1 MRSFSRSRLQ
11 GRSLR
16 LLVGVVG
23 YLFFTVVPAMGQSED
38 ESSILFAPDDEPTGG
53 SGSKDDKLMGPPN
66 PYSRRVNG
74 KDEVGP
80 PVPYSLRY
88 SLSAQQRP
96 NSKKKAGAN
105 VFGRYRVRVGAA
117 NPTFTENLKYY
128 KELYGSPSVYP
139 VFAADWFAWDW
150 YVTFGI
156 SLRTG
161 VYTAEGKAAKTASG
175 TTSPSTTPTDNSVSK
190 DETSSTT
197 LTLIPGQLALA
208 AEFTPL
214 PWKWIV
220 FDGWYGVERLY
231 FQETRAG
238 ANANAGLLRP
248 LATSSTSEAL
258 TNSGF
263 KTGLVYGGAVN
274 IMLNALD
281 EQSIQSMRGSM
292 GLASIYLSPY
302 IEYVIQST
310 DGVDFSRVNRGITF
324 TFETVY

>member
-1 MRSFSRSRLQ
+1 LGWGITAVALMA
-11 GRSLR
+11 
-16 LLVGVVG
+16 GVM
-23 YLFFTVVPAMGQSED
+23 FTALPSAMAQSEE
-38 ESSILFAPDDEPTGG
+38 ESSILFAPDDEPTGD
-53 SGSKDDKLMGPPN
+53 SSSAADKQMGPPN
-66 PYSRRVNG
+66 PYARKVNG

-96 NSKKKAGAN
+96 HERAKPGAR

-117 NPTFTENLKYY
+117 NPTFTDNLKFY
-128 KELYGSPSVYP
+128 KDLYGSPSVYP

-161 VYTAEGKAAKTASG
+161 VYTAEGKAAKTA
-175 TTSPSTTPTDNSVSK
+175 TNTADSTTDSLAK

-214 PWKWIV
+214 PWKWVV

-238 ANANAGLLRP
+238 ATAKTSLLRP
-248 LATSSTSEAL
+248 LATSATSESL
-258 TNSGF
+258 TNNGF
-263 KTGLVYGGAVN
+263 KTGIVYGGALN
-274 IMLNALD
+274 IKLNALD

-302 IEYVIQST
+302 IEFVKQTS
-310 DGVDFSRVNRGITF
+310 DGVDFSRTNRGITF

>member
-1 MRSFSRSRLQ
+1 MRSYARVWLQ
-11 GRSLR
+11 GRGIQVLA
-16 LLVGVVG
+16 VAAGVTFSPV
-23 YLFFTVVPAMGQSED
+23 AAKAQSEE
-38 ESSILFAPDDEPTGG
+38 ESSIQFAPDDEPV
-53 SGSKDDKLMGPPN
+53 SGSRSANDNLMGPPN
-66 PYSRRVNG
+66 PYARSTNG
-74 KDEVGP
+74 KGEVGP

-88 SLSAQQRP
+88 SLNAQQRA
-96 NSKKKAGAN
+96 NTKSKPGAR

-117 NPTFTENLKYY
+117 NPTFTDKLKFY

-161 VYTAEGKAAKTASG
+161 VYTADGKAAKT
-175 TTSPSTTPTDNSVSK
+175 STTPAETTAETLSK
-190 DETSSTT
+190 DETSSTA

-208 AEFTPL
+208 AEFTPF
-214 PWKWIV
+214 PWKWMV

-231 FQETRAG
+231 FQETRSG
-238 ANANAGLLRP
+238 ATAKSGLLRP
-248 LATSSTSEAL
+248 LATSATSEAL
-258 TNSGF
+258 TNTGF
-263 KTGLVYGGAVN
+263 KTGIVYGGAVN

-302 IEYVIQST
+302 IEFVKQTS